1 MLRFISVFTAIVFA
15 AIVFAAIVFAAI
27 VFAATLLAAA
37 PHFDSGADRAAFRR
51 WFTFLAESRYY
62 ARKPLAE
69 VADGWSLIRWASRM
83 ALARHDAAWSRTLE
97 LPVFPVMPSVSV
109 MPSEPLTPVFVSRDL
124 AAAQPGDL
132 LLFRNTG
139 LSASVMVY
147 IGKSQVVPSPQR
159 WVIYLTAGSTHKVS
173 LDKLMADPSPDWR
186 PVAENPE
193 FSGVWRL
200 SSESVATSPE
210 RTYSSPQSG
219 EVR

>member
-1 MLRFISVFTAIVFA
+1 MLRLTIVFTATLFT
-15 AIVFAAIVFAAI
+15 
-27 VFAATLLAAA
+27 ATLVAAA
-37 PHFDSGADRAAFRR
+37 PGFDSGTDETAFRR

-69 VADGWSLIRWASRM
+69 VADGWSLIRWASRL
-83 ALARHDAAWSRTLE
+83 ALARHDAAWSRSLE
-97 LPVFPVMPSVSV
+97 LPVFPVMPAVRV
-109 MPSEPLTPVFVSRDL
+109 VPSESFTPVFVSRDV

-147 IGKSQVVPSPQR
+147 IGRSQVVPSPQR

-173 LDKLMADPSPDWR
+173 VDKLLADPSPDWH

-200 SSESVATSPE
+200 SSESVATAPE